1 MATIRDVAAKAGVS
15 VATVSRVM
23 NNRGYLSEEIRE
35 KVRQAME
42 DLNYRP
48 SEVARSLSNKC
59 TNIIGVL
66 FPALNNAYYA
76 EIASELSRCL
86 TEKGYKMML

>member
-35 KVRQAME
+35 KVRQAM
-42 DLNYRP
+42 
-48 SEVARSLSNKC
+48 
-59 TNIIGVL
+59 
-66 FPALNNAYYA
+66 
-76 EIASELSRCL
+76 
-86 TEKGYKMML
+86 

>member
-35 KVRQAME
+35 KVRQAMRTLTTAPAKWQ
-42 DLNYRP
+42 DP
-48 SEVARSLSNKC
+48 FP
-59 TNIIGVL
+59 TNAPILLVCS
-66 FPALNNAYYA
+66 FPH
-76 EIASELSRCL
+76 
-86 TEKGYKMML
+86 